1 MKFYSI
7 LLVLVLTS
15 FARLYSQEYQGIVVD
30 KENGSPVPYAS
41 IWIVDLN
48 TGVSC
53 NSQGRFLLDFSL
65 PQTMHIKVSAV
76 GYTSAISSISK
87 NDTNQIVLVLSPSHI
102 ELQEME
108 ISTTT
113 GILQNYSITNVES
126 KTLEELTTINTTT
139 LGQSLGNI
147 SGVYNNSTGNGINKP
162 VIRGMSGMRVST
174 YLNGLKIENQ
184 QWGGDH
190 GIGVDALGIEKV
202 EVIKGASS
210 LLYGSD
216 ALGGVIYLHEEE
228 YAESNMFEAGINSQ
242 FEVNSMGITNGF
254 HMKIAKKN
262 IRFNLFGNQ
271 TSQADYQ
278 VPNGDFVFNSRFK
291 GQGIKAALGMNK
303 NNWVGNIRYTFVS
316 NELGIPGHT
325 HDSVPSKEDL
335 FKPTSSRKKT
345 LPLQVNSSHFLSTD
359 HKLYFNKSELKFTL
373 GLVSNNLEE
382 FDEKVTIPGIA
393 MKLNTFSFNGL
404 WSITSWKKHKIL
416 IGAQGNI
423 QTNKNNKKAEEI
435 LLQDLRSN
443 STGVFG
449 MIHSKW
455 NQQLETQFGI
465 RADRNEFEIASN
477 SLQDPGLT
485 LNYQSLTYSAGLSY
499 KKNKHA
505 YRINISSGYRPPH
518 PIESLANGVH
528 HSSRRFEIGSLS
540 LQPEFANQLDLSYEF
555 NNEHI
560 GLLLNPYVSVIQHYV
575 YLNYTDS
582 LIDNYPVVNYAQ
594 NELTYFYGG
603 EVTLH
608 YHPHFLHNLHI
619 ETHYTYLFAEDAQGK
634 AISQIPQPRLMGLL
648 TYDIES
654 KSNLI
659 PSSLALQAT
668 LFGSQQRVIE
678 NEIYSDQYNLLD
690 LGASWKIA
698 STKLKGHLKIGARNI
713 TNTNYINHLSEL
725 KPLGIQNPGRNF
737 YISLNL
743 KINQKTT

>member
-216 ALGGVIYLHEEE
+216 ALGGVIYLHEEK

-242 FEVNSMGITNGF
+242 FELNSMGFTNGF

-335 FKPTSSRKKT
+335 FKPTASRKKT

-404 WSITSWKKHKIL
+404 WRITSWKKHKIL

-423 QTNKNNKKAEEI
+423 QTNKNNEKAEEI
-435 LLQDLRSN
+435 LLQNLQSN
-443 STGVFG
+443 SAGVFG

-619 ETHYTYLFAEDAQGK
+619 ETHYTYLFAEDGQGK

-654 KSNLI
+654 KSKLI

-668 LFGSQQRVIE
+668 LFGRQQRVIE
-678 NEIYSDQYNLLD
+678 NEIYSDQYSLLD

-713 TNTNYINHLSEL
+713 INTNYINHLSEL

-737 YISLNL
+737 YFSLNL

>member
-1 MKFYSI
+1 MKIFLTLSV
-7 LLVLVLTS
+7 LLFTSLTP
-15 FARLYSQEYQGIVVD
+15 LLSQELKGIVIN
-30 KENGSPVPYAS
+30 KENNFPIPFAS
-41 IWIVDLN
+41 IWVVDLN
-48 TGVSC
+48 SGASC
-53 NSQGRFLLDFSL
+53 NSQGKFSLDFSL
-65 PQTMHIKVSAV
+65 PQTMNLKVSAI
-76 GYTSAISSISK
+76 GYTSSIVTLNKKDTSSI
-87 NDTNQIVLVLSPSHI
+87 TIALSPSHI

-126 KTLEELTTINTTT
+126 KSLEELTTISTTS

-147 SGVYNNSTGNGINKP
+147 SGVYSNSTGNGINKP

-228 YAESNMFEAGINSQ
+228 YAESNKFEAGITSQ
-242 FEVNSMGITNGF
+242 FESNSLGVTNGF
-254 HMKIAKKN
+254 HMKISKKN

-271 TSQADYQ
+271 TSHADYQ
-278 VPNGDFVFNSRFK
+278 VPSENYVFNSRFK

-303 NNWVGNIRYTFVS
+303 KNWVGNIRYTFVH

-325 HDSVPSKEDL
+325 HDSVPSQDDL
-335 FKPTSSRKKT
+335 FKTTTSRKKT

-359 HKLYFNKSELKFTL
+359 HKFFFEKSDLKFTF

-382 FDEKVTIPGIA
+382 YDQKVTIPGIA
-393 MKLNTFSFNGL
+393 MKLSTFSYNGL
-404 WSITSWKKHKIL
+404 WSLNQWKKHTFL
-416 IGAQGNI
+416 LGSQGNF
-423 QTNKNNKKAEEI
+423 QTNRNNDRAEEL
-435 LLQDLRSN
+435 LLQDLESN
-443 STGVFG
+443 SVGLFS

-455 NQQLETQFGI
+455 NKRLETQIGI
-465 RADRNEFEIASN
+465 RADRNEFTIYQGSINEEE
-477 SLQDPGLT
+477 LT
-485 LNYQSLTYSAGLSY
+485 LDYQSINYSAGLSY
-499 KKNKHA
+499 TKNKHA
-505 YRINISSGYRPPH
+505 YRLNISSGYRPPH

-540 LQPEFANQLDLSYEF
+540 LRPEFANQLDVSYEYK
-555 NNEHI
+555 NDHVSI
-560 GLLLNPYVSVIQHYV
+560 LVNPYITVIQNYV
-575 YLNYTDS
+575 FVSFTDS
-582 LIDNYPVVNYAQ
+582 LIDNYPVVNYEQ

-603 EVTLH
+603 EVSFH

-619 ETHYTYLFAEDAQGK
+619 ETNFTYLLAEDEKGR
-634 AISQIPQPRLMGLL
+634 AISQIPQPRIMTLL

-654 KSNLI
+654 KLKI
-659 PSSLALQAT
+659 LPISLALQNT
-668 LFGSQQRVIE
+668 YFGSQKRVIE
-678 NEIYSDQYNLLD
+678 NEINSSAYNLLD

-698 STKLKGHLKIGARNI
+698 APKLKGQLKIGARNV
-713 TNTNYINHLSEL
+713 TNTSYINHLSEI
-725 KPLGIQNPGRNF
+725 KQLGIQNPGRNF
-737 YISLNL
+737 YISLTL
-743 KINQKTT
+743 SINQKIK